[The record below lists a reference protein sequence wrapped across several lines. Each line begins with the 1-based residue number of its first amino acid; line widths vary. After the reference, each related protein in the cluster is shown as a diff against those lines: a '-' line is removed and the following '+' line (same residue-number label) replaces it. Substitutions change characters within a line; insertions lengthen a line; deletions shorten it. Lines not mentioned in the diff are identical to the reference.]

1 MKELYQRSVDL
12 DESLHSTLRPFQA
25 VGEVPLSEKV
35 NELGGRFNRLREY
48 YMPNKIYFD
57 ESLQNSVACG
67 IRYAQFCH
75 KATQFLVSVMVGV
88 SAAGV

>member
-75 KATQFLVSVMVGV
+75 NPPSFAGPVT
-88 SAAGV
+88 AGVRLSP